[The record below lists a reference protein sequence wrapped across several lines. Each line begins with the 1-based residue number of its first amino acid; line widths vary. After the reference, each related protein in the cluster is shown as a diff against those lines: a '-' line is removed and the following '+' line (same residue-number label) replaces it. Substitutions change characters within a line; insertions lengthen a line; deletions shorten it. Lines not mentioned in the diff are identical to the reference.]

1 MPPAPAKTDPP
12 APTDPG
18 RAGQDLVE
26 HDPAAAVGQDNA
38 AQSRPA
44 GIRAFLTTGLRWD
57 LPASLVVFLVAV
69 PLSLGIAAASGAPV
83 MAGLIAAAVG
93 GIVAGSLGGSPL
105 QVSGPAAGL
114 TVIVAGLIEQFGWP
128 VTCAITAAAG
138 VLQALLGL
146 ARVGRVAL
154 AIAPVVVHAM
164 LAGIGI
170 TIVLQQLHVMLGA
183 ASASEA
189 WENIL
194 AMPGSIIAADI
205 AAAVLGAVVI
215 ALLLGWK
222 HLPAAV
228 RRIPGPLVAVIAAT
242 ALSLPFNVDRITFDG
257 SLLGA
262 LALPE
267 LPDGNWTAV
276 VLGVV
281 TIALIASVESL
292 LSAVAVDKM
301 QHGERTNFNRELL
314 GQGAANMTSGMLGGL
329 PVTGVIVRSAT
340 NVEAGARTRK
350 SAVLHG
356 VWVLVFSLLLAGLIQ
371 LIPQAVLA
379 GLLIVIG
386 SRLVRP
392 ADIRTARRTG
402 DLTVYGVTLFCVV
415 FVNLLVGVLTG
426 LVLAIALV
434 VWRVARAS
442 IHAEAIGGG
451 DGNRWRVVIDG
462 SCSFLSLPR
471 LSTVLASVPAGAHVT
486 VELEVDFLDH
496 PVHDTL
502 EAWRNRHVGNGG
514 TVIIEESGTA
524 TLHAAQAGPPL
535 RGSSRSALRSGFA
548 PWRSWQRRLLAGH
561 AVPNNAAGHSV
572 PNNAAGH
579 PPIGPEVPGP
589 LRSVLT
595 GVDNYHRRNAH
606 LVRPH
611 VQELSSF
618 QDPGTLFVA
627 CSDSRLVPNLITS
640 SGPGDLFTVRN
651 VGNVVGGSGRDAS
664 IEAALEFALSEL
676 SVESIVVCGHSGCGA
691 MTALWADAKTE
702 SGNRECAEAGTAG
715 TQSLVAECGVKEAVD
730 GEHPQRG
737 AIDVWLDHARPSL
750 AAFRDGHPVQA
761 AAAEAGF
768 GPVDQLAMVN
778 VAVQLDRLQRH
789 PGLQE
794 ALRSG
799 RVHVAGLFYDI
810 STARVLQVT
819 PDGISHLDPA
829 AAVSH

>member
-1 MPPAPAKTDPP
+1 MPSAPAKTDPP
-12 APTDPG
+12 TPSDQKP
-18 RAGQDLVE
+18 AGQGPSQKD
-26 HDPAAAVGQDNA
+26 HDAVRQGPPEPPGP
-38 AQSRPA
+38 R
-44 GIRAFLTTGLRWD
+44 GIRTFLTTGLRWD

-128 VTCAITAAAG
+128 ATCAITAAAG

-164 LAGIGI
+164 LAGIGV

-183 ASASEA
+183 ESASEA
-189 WENIL
+189 WENIMT
-194 AMPGSIIAADI
+194 MPGSIVAADI
-205 AAAVLGAVVI
+205 AAAVLGAIVI
-215 ALLLGWK
+215 ALLLAWK
-222 HLPAAV
+222 HLPAAI
-228 RRIPGPLVAVIAAT
+228 RRIPGPLVAVIAVT

-262 LALPE
+262 LSLPE
-267 LPDGNWTAV
+267 IPGGNWTAV
-276 VLGVV
+276 VIGVV
-281 TIALIASVESL
+281 TVALIASVESL

-301 QHGERTNFNRELL
+301 HHGERTNFNRELM
-314 GQGAANMTSGMLGGL
+314 GQGAANVTSGMLGGL
-329 PVTGVIVRSAT
+329 PITGVIVRSAT
-340 NVEAGARTRK
+340 NVESGARTRK
-350 SAVLHG
+350 SAILHG
-356 VWVLVFSLLLAGLIQ
+356 IWVLVFSLLLAGLIQ

-386 SRLVRP
+386 SRLVRT

-415 FVNLLVGVLTG
+415 FVNLLAGVVIGLLLAVA
-426 LVLAIALV
+426 LVL
-434 VWRVARAS
+434 WRVARAS
-442 IHAEAIGGG
+442 IHAEPLGTG
-451 DGNRWRVVIDG
+451 DGDRWRVVVDG

-471 LSTVLASVPAGAHVT
+471 LSTVLASVPAGSHVT

-502 EAWRNRHVGNGG
+502 DAWRNRHVANGG
-514 TVIIEESGTA
+514 TVVIEESGTA
-524 TLHAAQAGPPL
+524 TLHDAQAGPPS
-535 RGSSRSALRSGFA
+535 RGSSRSALRGGFA
-548 PWRSWQRRLLAGH
+548 PWRHWQRRLLPGH
-561 AVPNNAAGHSV
+561 AAP
-572 PNNAAGH
+572 
-579 PPIGPEVPGP
+579 GPEVPAP

-651 VGNVVGGSGRDAS
+651 VGNVVGDSGRDAS
-664 IEAALEFALSEL
+664 IEAALEFAVGEL

-691 MTALWADAKTE
+691 MTALWADPDSTGDVAG
-702 SGNRECAEAGTAG
+702 SGTVPDAGAG
-715 TQSLVAECGVKEAVD
+715 
-730 GEHPQRG
+730 PRG
-737 AIDVWLDHARPSL
+737 AIDLWLDHARPSL
-750 AAFRDGHPVQA
+750 SAFHEGHPVQA
-761 AAAEAGF
+761 AAADAGY
-768 GPVDQLAMVN
+768 GEVDQLAMVN
-778 VAVQLDRLQRH
+778 VAVQLDRLERH

-794 ALRSG
+794 ALASG
-799 RVHVAGLFYDI
+799 RVHVVGLFYDI
-810 STARVLQVT
+810 STARVLQIT
-819 PDGISHLDPA
+819 PEGISHLDPA
-829 AAVSH
+829 VLSH

>member
-1 MPPAPAKTDPP
+1 MPSAPATTDPP
-12 APTDPG
+12 APTNPPTENKDANQAPTN
-18 RAGQDLVE
+18 R
-26 HDPAAAVGQDNA
+26 H
-38 AQSRPA
+38 R
-44 GIRAFLTTGLRWD
+44 FLTDGLRWD

-128 VTCAITAAAG
+128 ATCAITAAAG

-183 ASASEA
+183 ESASEA
-189 WENIL
+189 WDNIM
-194 AMPGSIIAADI
+194 AMPGSIFAADLV
-205 AAAVLGAVVI
+205 AAVLGAVVI

-228 RRIPGPLVAVIAAT
+228 RRVPGPLVAVIAAT

-257 SLLGA
+257 SLLAA
-262 LALPE
+262 LSLPE
-267 LPDGNWTAV
+267 MPGGNWTAV
-276 VLGVV
+276 VIGVV
-281 TIALIASVESL
+281 TVALIGSVESL
-292 LSAVAVDKM
+292 LSAVAVDRM
-301 QHGERTNFNRELL
+301 HHGPRTDFNRELL
-314 GQGAANMTSGMLGGL
+314 GQGAANVTSGMLGGL

-340 NVEAGARTRK
+340 NLEAGARTRK
-350 SAVLHG
+350 SAILHG

-386 SRLVRP
+386 SRLVRA

-402 DLTVYGVTLFCVV
+402 DLTVYGVTLFSVV
-415 FVNLLVGVLTG
+415 FINLLVGVLTG
-426 LVLAIALV
+426 LVLAVALV
-434 VWRVARAS
+434 LWRVARAS
-442 IHAEAIGGG
+442 IHAEPTGAS

-471 LSTVLASVPAGAHVT
+471 LSTVLASVPAGTHVT

-502 EAWRNRHVGNGG
+502 EAWRSRHVGNGG
-514 TVIIEESGTA
+514 TVVIEESGTA
-524 TLHAAQAGPPL
+524 TLHDAQAGPPS

-548 PWRSWQRRLLAGH
+548 PWRSWQRRLTGH
-561 AVPNNAAGHSV
+561 AAAGPDVAGQGV
-572 PNNAAGH
+572 PGQDMAG
-579 PPIGPEVPGP
+579 PNVAGPRVPGPDVPGPDVPGP
-589 LRSVLT
+589 LRSVLD

-611 VQELSSF
+611 VQELSSY

-651 VGNVVGGSGRDAS
+651 VGNVVGDDGRDAS
-664 IEAALEFALSEL
+664 IEAALEFALNEL

-691 MTALWADAKTE
+691 MTALWADPD
-702 SGNRECAEAGTAG
+702 GAG
-715 TQSLVAECGVKEAVD
+715 D
-730 GEHPQRG
+730 RG

-750 AAFRDGHPVQA
+750 TAFRDGHPVQA
-761 AAAEAGF
+761 AAAEAGYSA
-768 GPVDQLAMVN
+768 VDQLAMVN
-778 VAVQLDRLQRH
+778 VAVQLDRLQGH

-794 ALRSG
+794 PLMSG

-810 STARVLQVT
+810 STARVLQIT
-819 PDGISHLDPA
+819 PDGIGHLDPA
-829 AAVSH
+829 GSTR

>member
-1 MPPAPAKTDPP
+1 MPSAPAKTDPP
-12 APTDPG
+12 APQQTAPSGQNPAGKDPG
-18 RAGQDLVE
+18 SLRE
-26 HDPAAAVGQDNA
+26 
-38 AQSRPA
+38 
-44 GIRAFLTTGLRWD
+44 FLTTGLRWD

-183 ASASEA
+183 ESASEA
-189 WENIL
+189 WENIM
-194 AMPGSIIAADI
+194 AMPGSFLAADI

-222 HLPAAV
+222 HLPPAV
-228 RRIPGPLVAVIAAT
+228 RRVPGPLVAVIAAT

-262 LALPE
+262 LAFPE

-301 QHGERTNFNRELL
+301 HHGRRTDFNRELL
-314 GQGAANMTSGMLGGL
+314 GQGAANVTSGMLGGL

-340 NVEAGARTRK
+340 NLEAGARTRK
-350 SAVLHG
+350 SAILHG

-386 SRLVRP
+386 SRLVRA

-415 FVNLLVGVLTG
+415 FVNLLVGVSTG
-426 LVLAIALV
+426 LVLAVALV
-434 VWRVARAS
+434 LWRVARAS
-442 IHAEAIGGG
+442 IHAEPAGTG
-451 DGNRWRVVIDG
+451 DGKRWRVVIDG

-471 LSTVLASVPAGAHVT
+471 LSAVLASVPAGAHVT

-502 EAWRNRHVGNGG
+502 DAWRNRHVGNGG
-514 TVIIEESGTA
+514 TVVVEESGTA
-524 TLHAAQAGPPL
+524 TLHDAQAGPPS

-548 PWRSWQRRLLAGH
+548 PWRSWQQRLTGH
-561 AVPNNAAGHSV
+561 AASGTEAAGPNVAGPRV
-572 PNNAAGH
+572 P
-579 PPIGPEVPGP
+579 GPDVPGP
-589 LRSVLT
+589 LRSVLD

-611 VQELSSF
+611 VQELSSY

-651 VGNVVGGSGRDAS
+651 VGNVVGDDGRDAS
-664 IEAALEFALSEL
+664 IEAALEFALNEL
-676 SVESIVVCGHSGCGA
+676 SVESILVCGHSGCGA
-691 MTALWADAKTE
+691 MTALWADPD
-702 SGNRECAEAGTAG
+702 GAG
-715 TQSLVAECGVKEAVD
+715 D
-730 GEHPQRG
+730 RG

-750 AAFRDGHPVQA
+750 TAFRDGHPVQA

-768 GPVDQLAMVN
+768 GAVDQLAMVN
-778 VAVQLDRLQRH
+778 VAVQLDRLLGH
-789 PGLQE
+789 PGLRE
-794 ALRSG
+794 PLDSG

-810 STARVLQVT
+810 STARVLQIT
-819 PDGISHLDPA
+819 PDGIGHLDASRENP
-829 AAVSH
+829 

>member
-1 MPPAPAKTDPP
+1 MPSAPAKTDPP
-12 APTDPG
+12 APTDQKPAEQEPANVRQGTPAPPG
-18 RAGQDLVE
+18 PKSLRT
-26 HDPAAAVGQDNA
+26 
-38 AQSRPA
+38 
-44 GIRAFLTTGLRWD
+44 FLTAGLRWD

-93 GIVAGSLGGSPL
+93 GIIAGSLGGSPL

-128 VTCAITAAAG
+128 ATCAITAAAG

-170 TIVLQQLHVMLGA
+170 TIVLQQLHVMLGSD
-183 ASASEA
+183 SASSA
-189 WENIL
+189 WENIT
-194 AMPGSIIAADI
+194 AFPASIFAADI

-228 RRIPGPLVAVIAAT
+228 RKVPAPLVAVIAAT
-242 ALSLPFNVDRITFDG
+242 ALSLPFNVDRISFDG

-262 LALPE
+262 LSFPE

-276 VLGVV
+276 VIGVV

-301 QHGERTNFNRELL
+301 HHGQRTDFNRELL
-314 GQGAANMTSGMLGGL
+314 GQGAANVTSGMLGGL

-340 NVEAGARTRK
+340 NLEAGARTRK

-386 SRLVRP
+386 SRLVRT
-392 ADIRTARRTG
+392 ADIKTARRTG

-415 FVNLLVGVLTG
+415 FVNLLAGVLTG

-442 IHAEAIGGG
+442 IHAEHVGTDG
-451 DGNRWRVVIDG
+451 GNRWRVVIDG

-471 LSTVLASVPAGAHVT
+471 LSAVLASVPAGAHVT

-496 PVHDTL
+496 PVHDTIDS
-502 EAWRNRHVGNGG
+502 WRNRHVGNGG
-514 TVIIEESGTA
+514 TVVIEESGTA
-524 TLHAAQAGPPL
+524 TLHDAQAGPPS

-548 PWRSWQRRLLAGH
+548 PWRSWQRRLLPGH
-561 AVPNNAAGHSV
+561 TAA
-572 PNNAAGH
+572 
-579 PPIGPEVPGP
+579 GPEVPAP

-627 CSDSRLVPNLITS
+627 CSDSRVVPNLITS

-651 VGNVVGGSGRDAS
+651 VGNVVGDTGRDAS

-691 MTALWADAKTE
+691 MTALWADPDSAGAAAASDCSAA
-702 SGNRECAEAGTAG
+702 SGSG
-715 TQSLVAECGVKEAVD
+715 VAPG
-730 GEHPQRG
+730 PRG

-761 AAAEAGF
+761 AAADAGY
-768 GPVDQLAMVN
+768 GAVDQLAMVN
-778 VAVQLDRLQRH
+778 VAVQLDRLGRH

-794 ALRSG
+794 ALQAE
-799 RVHVAGLFYDI
+799 RVHVVGLFYDI
-810 STARVLQVT
+810 STARVLQIT
-819 PDGISHLDPA
+819 PEGITHLDPA
-829 AAVSH
+829 TLKH

>member
-1 MPPAPAKTDPP
+1 MPSAPAKTDPP
-12 APTDPG
+12 APQRTAPSGHHPAEKDPG
-18 RAGQDLVE
+18 GLRE
-26 HDPAAAVGQDNA
+26 
-38 AQSRPA
+38 
-44 GIRAFLTTGLRWD
+44 FLTTGLRWD

-183 ASASEA
+183 ESASEA
-189 WENIL
+189 WENIMG
-194 AMPGSIIAADI
+194 MPGSFLAADI

-222 HLPAAV
+222 HLPPAV
-228 RRIPGPLVAVIAAT
+228 RRVPGPLVAVIAAT

-262 LALPE
+262 LAFPE

-301 QHGERTNFNRELL
+301 HHGRRTDFNRELL
-314 GQGAANMTSGMLGGL
+314 GQGAANVTSGMLGGL

-340 NVEAGARTRK
+340 NLEAGARTRK
-350 SAVLHG
+350 SAILHG

-386 SRLVRP
+386 SRLVRA

-426 LVLAIALV
+426 LVLAVALV
-434 VWRVARAS
+434 LWRVARAS
-442 IHAEAIGGG
+442 IHAEPAGTG
-451 DGNRWRVVIDG
+451 DGKRWRVVIDG

-471 LSTVLASVPAGAHVT
+471 LSAVLASVPAGAHVT

-502 EAWRNRHVGNGG
+502 DAWRNRHVGNGG
-514 TVIIEESGTA
+514 TVVVEESGTA
-524 TLHAAQAGPPL
+524 TLHDAQAGPPS

-548 PWRSWQRRLLAGH
+548 PWRSWQQRLTGH
-561 AVPNNAAGHSV
+561 AASGTEAARPNVAGPRVP
-572 PNNAAGH
+572 
-579 PPIGPEVPGP
+579 GPDVPGP
-589 LRSVLT
+589 LRSVLD

-611 VQELSSF
+611 VQELSSY

-651 VGNVVGGSGRDAS
+651 VGNVVGDDGRDAS
-664 IEAALEFALSEL
+664 IEAALEFALNEL

-691 MTALWADAKTE
+691 MTALWADPD
-702 SGNRECAEAGTAG
+702 GAG
-715 TQSLVAECGVKEAVD
+715 D
-730 GEHPQRG
+730 RG

-750 AAFRDGHPVQA
+750 MAFRDGHPVQA

-768 GPVDQLAMVN
+768 GAVDQLAMVN
-778 VAVQLDRLQRH
+778 VAVQLDRLLGH
-789 PGLQE
+789 PGLRE
-794 ALRSG
+794 PLDSG

-810 STARVLQVT
+810 STARVLQIT
-819 PDGISHLDPA
+819 PDGIGHLDA
-829 AAVSH
+829 SRESR

>member
-1 MPPAPAKTDPP
+1 MPSAPAKTDPP
-12 APTDPG
+12 TPSDQKP
-18 RAGQDLVE
+18 AGQGPSQKD
-26 HDPAAAVGQDNA
+26 HDAVRQGPPEPPGP
-38 AQSRPA
+38 R
-44 GIRAFLTTGLRWD
+44 GIRTFLTTGLRWD

-128 VTCAITAAAG
+128 ATCAITAAAG

-164 LAGIGI
+164 LAGIGV

-183 ASASEA
+183 ESASEA
-189 WENIL
+189 WENIMT
-194 AMPGSIIAADI
+194 MPGSIVAADI
-205 AAAVLGAVVI
+205 AAAVLGAIVI
-215 ALLLGWK
+215 ALLLAWK
-222 HLPAAV
+222 HLPAAI
-228 RRIPGPLVAVIAAT
+228 RRIPGPLVAVIAVT

-262 LALPE
+262 LSLPE
-267 LPDGNWTAV
+267 IPGGNWTAV
-276 VLGVV
+276 VIGVV
-281 TIALIASVESL
+281 TVALIASVESL

-301 QHGERTNFNRELL
+301 HHGERTNFNRELM
-314 GQGAANMTSGMLGGL
+314 GQGAANVTSGMLGGL
-329 PVTGVIVRSAT
+329 PITGVIVRSAT
-340 NVEAGARTRK
+340 NVESGARTRK
-350 SAVLHG
+350 SAILHG
-356 VWVLVFSLLLAGLIQ
+356 LWVLVFSLLLAGLIQ

-386 SRLVRP
+386 SRLVRT

-415 FVNLLVGVLTG
+415 FVNLLAGVVIGLLLAVA
-426 LVLAIALV
+426 LVL
-434 VWRVARAS
+434 WRVARAS
-442 IHAEAIGGG
+442 IHAEPLGTG
-451 DGNRWRVVIDG
+451 DGDRWRVVVDG

-471 LSTVLASVPAGAHVT
+471 LSTVLASVPAGSHVT

-502 EAWRNRHVGNGG
+502 DAWRNRHVANGG
-514 TVIIEESGTA
+514 TVVIEESGTA
-524 TLHAAQAGPPL
+524 TLHDAQAGPPS
-535 RGSSRSALRSGFA
+535 RGSSRSALRGGFA
-548 PWRSWQRRLLAGH
+548 PWRHWQRRLLPGH
-561 AVPNNAAGHSV
+561 AAP
-572 PNNAAGH
+572 
-579 PPIGPEVPGP
+579 GPEVPAP

-651 VGNVVGGSGRDAS
+651 VGNVVGDTGRDAS
-664 IEAALEFALSEL
+664 IEAALEFAVGEL

-691 MTALWADAKTE
+691 MTALWADPDSAGDWRG
-702 SGNRECAEAGTAG
+702 SGTVPGAGAG
-715 TQSLVAECGVKEAVD
+715 PRS
-730 GEHPQRG
+730 
-737 AIDVWLDHARPSL
+737 AIDLWLDHARPSL
-750 AAFRDGHPVQA
+750 AAFHEGHPVQA
-761 AAAEAGF
+761 AAADAGY
-768 GPVDQLAMVN
+768 GEVDQLAMVN
-778 VAVQLDRLQRH
+778 VAVQLDRLERH

-794 ALRSG
+794 ALASG
-799 RVHVAGLFYDI
+799 RVHVVGLFYDI
-810 STARVLQVT
+810 STARVLQIT
-819 PDGISHLDPA
+819 PEGISHLDPA
-829 AAVSH
+829 VLSH

>member
-1 MPPAPAKTDPP
+1 MPSARAMTDPP
-12 APTDPG
+12 TPTDQHASTVRQGTPEP
-18 RAGQDLVE
+18 QNPS
-26 HDPAAAVGQDNA
+26 DPQG
-38 AQSRPA
+38 PA
-44 GIRAFLTTGLRWD
+44 TVRKFLTAGLRWD

-128 VTCAITAAAG
+128 ATCAITAGAG

-146 ARVGRVAL
+146 AKVGRVAL

-170 TIVLQQLHVMLGA
+170 TIVLQQLHVMLGSE
-183 ASASEA
+183 SASSA
-189 WENIL
+189 WENIKSV
-194 AMPGSIIAADI
+194 PGSIFGADI

-228 RRIPGPLVAVIAAT
+228 RRVPGPLVAVIAAT
-242 ALSLPFNVDRITFDG
+242 SLSLPFNVDRVTFDG

-262 LALPE
+262 LSFPE

-276 VLGVV
+276 VIGVV

-301 QHGERTNFNRELL
+301 HHGQRTDFNRELL
-314 GQGAANMTSGMLGGL
+314 GQGAANVTSGMLGGL

-340 NVEAGARTRK
+340 NLEAGARTRK

-356 VWVLVFSLLLAGLIQ
+356 LWVLVFSLLMAGVIQ

-386 SRLVRP
+386 SRLVRS
-392 ADIRTARRTG
+392 ADIKTARRTG

-415 FVNLLVGVLTG
+415 FVNLLAGVLTG
-426 LVLAIALV
+426 LVLAVALV
-434 VWRVARAS
+434 LWRVARAS
-442 IHAEAIGGG
+442 IHAEPLGTGGG
-451 DGNRWRVVIDG
+451 KHWRVVIEG

-471 LSTVLASVPAGAHVT
+471 LSAVLASVPAGAHVT

-502 EAWRNRHVGNGG
+502 DAWRNRHVVNGG
-514 TVIIEESGTA
+514 TVVIEESGTA
-524 TLHAAQAGPPL
+524 TLHDAQAGPPS

-548 PWRSWQRRLLAGH
+548 PWRSWQRRLLPGH
-561 AVPNNAAGHSV
+561 TAAGS
-572 PNNAAGH
+572 
-579 PPIGPEVPGP
+579 EVPAP

-618 QDPGTLFVA
+618 QDHGTLFVA
-627 CSDSRLVPNLITS
+627 CSDSRVVPNLITS

-651 VGNVVGGSGRDAS
+651 VGNVVGDDGRDAS
-664 IEAALEFALSEL
+664 VEAALEFALNEL

-691 MTALWADAKTE
+691 MTALWAGPDG
-702 SGNRECAEAGTAG
+702 SGERST
-715 TQSLVAECGVKEAVD
+715 
-730 GEHPQRG
+730 
-737 AIDVWLDHARPSL
+737 IDVWLDHARPSL
-750 AAFRDGHPVQA
+750 AAYREGHPVQA
-761 AAAEAGF
+761 AAADAGF
-768 GPVDQLAMVN
+768 GAVDQLAMVN

-789 PGLQE
+789 PRLKEGLQ
-794 ALRSG
+794 AG

-810 STARVLQVT
+810 STARVLRVT
-819 PDGISHLDPA
+819 PGGISHLDPLPQPA
-829 AAVSH
+829 IRR

>member
-1 MPPAPAKTDPP
+1 MPSAPAKTDPP
-12 APTDPG
+12 APTKPPTEDK
-18 RAGQDLVE
+18 
-26 HDPAAAVGQDNA
+26 AAKRGPTNR
-38 AQSRPA
+38 RP
-44 GIRAFLTTGLRWD
+44 FLTDGLRWD

-128 VTCAITAAAG
+128 ATCAITAAAG

-183 ASASEA
+183 ESASEA
-189 WENIL
+189 WDNIM
-194 AMPGSIIAADI
+194 AMPGSIFAADL

-228 RRIPGPLVAVIAAT
+228 RRVPGPLVAVIAAT

-257 SLLGA
+257 SLLAA
-262 LALPE
+262 LSLPE
-267 LPDGNWTAV
+267 MPGGNWTAV
-276 VLGVV
+276 VIGVV
-281 TIALIASVESL
+281 TVALIGSVESL

-301 QHGERTNFNRELL
+301 HHGPRTDFNRELL
-314 GQGAANMTSGMLGGL
+314 GQGAANVTSGMLGGL

-340 NVEAGARTRK
+340 NLEAGARTRK
-350 SAVLHG
+350 SAILHG

-386 SRLVRP
+386 SRLVRA

-402 DLTVYGVTLFCVV
+402 DLTVYGVTLFSVV
-415 FVNLLVGVLTG
+415 FINLLVGVLTG
-426 LVLAIALV
+426 LVLAVALV
-434 VWRVARAS
+434 LWRVARAS
-442 IHAEAIGGG
+442 IHAERTGAG

-471 LSTVLASVPAGAHVT
+471 LSTVLASVPAGTHVT

-502 EAWRNRHVGNGG
+502 EAWRSRHVGNGG
-514 TVIIEESGTA
+514 TVVIEESGTA
-524 TLHAAQAGPPL
+524 TLHDAQAGPPS

-548 PWRSWQRRLLAGH
+548 PWRSWQRRLIGPA
-561 AVPNNAAGHSV
+561 AAGQDAAEQD
-572 PNNAAGH
+572 AAGQDEAGQDVAGAH
-579 PPIGPEVPGP
+579 VSGPDVPGP
-589 LRSVLT
+589 LRSVLD

-611 VQELSSF
+611 VQELSSY

-651 VGNVVGGSGRDAS
+651 VGNVVGDDGRDAS
-664 IEAALEFALSEL
+664 IEAALEFAVNEL

-691 MTALWADAKTE
+691 MTALWADPEGTVDPE
-702 SGNRECAEAGTAG
+702 GAGDRGAG
-715 TQSLVAECGVKEAVD
+715 D
-730 GEHPQRG
+730 RG

-750 AAFRDGHPVQA
+750 TAFRDGHPVQA
-761 AAAEAGF
+761 AAAEAGY
-768 GPVDQLAMVN
+768 GAVDQLAMVN

-794 ALRSG
+794 PLASG
-799 RVHVAGLFYDI
+799 RIHVAGLFYDI
-810 STARVLQVT
+810 STARVLQIT
-819 PDGISHLDPA
+819 PEGIDHLDPA
-829 AAVSH
+829 ASSR

>member
-1 MPPAPAKTDPP
+1 MPPAPAKTDPA
-12 APTDPG
+12 APHRT
-18 RAGQDLVE
+18 
-26 HDPAAAVGQDNA
+26 AAAGHH
-38 AQSRPA
+38 STEKEHP
-44 GIRAFLTTGLRWD
+44 GFRAFLTTGLRWD

-138 VLQALLGL
+138 VLQAMLGL

-183 ASASEA
+183 ESASEA
-189 WENIL
+189 WENIM
-194 AMPGSIIAADI
+194 AMPGSFIAADI
-205 AAAVLGAVVI
+205 AAAALGAVVI

-228 RRIPGPLVAVIAAT
+228 RRVPGPLVAVIAAT
-242 ALSLPFNVDRITFDG
+242 VLSLPFNVDRITFDG

-276 VLGVV
+276 VMGVV

-301 QHGERTNFNRELL
+301 HHGRRTDFNRELL
-314 GQGAANMTSGMLGGL
+314 GQGAANVTSGMLGGL

-340 NVEAGARTRK
+340 NIEAGARTRK
-350 SAVLHG
+350 SAILHG

-386 SRLVRP
+386 SRLVRA

-415 FVNLLVGVLTG
+415 FVNLLAGVLTG
-426 LVLAIALV
+426 LVLAVALV
-434 VWRVARAS
+434 LWRVARAS
-442 IHAEAIGGG
+442 IHAEPAGTG
-451 DGNRWRVVIDG
+451 DGDRNRWRVVIDG

-471 LSTVLASVPAGAHVT
+471 LSAVLASVPAGAHVT

-502 EAWRNRHVGNGG
+502 DAWRSRHVGNGG
-514 TVIIEESGTA
+514 TVVMEESGTA
-524 TLHAAQAGPPL
+524 TLHDAQAGPPS

-548 PWRSWQRRLLAGH
+548 PWRSWQRRMLAGH
-561 AVPNNAAGHSV
+561 AASGTAVAGTELSGSEV
-572 PNNAAGH
+572 AGT
-579 PPIGPEVPGP
+579 GVPGP

-651 VGNVVGGSGRDAS
+651 VGNVVGDDGRDAS
-664 IEAALEFALSEL
+664 IEAALEFALNEL

-691 MTALWADAKTE
+691 MTALWADP
-702 SGNRECAEAGTAG
+702 
-715 TQSLVAECGVKEAVD
+715 D
-730 GEHPQRG
+730 GADPDGADERG

-750 AAFRDGHPVQA
+750 AAFREGHPVQA
-761 AAAEAGF
+761 AAAEAGY
-768 GPVDQLAMVN
+768 GAVDQLAMVN
-778 VAVQLDRLQRH
+778 VAVQLDRLRRH
-789 PGLQE
+789 SGLQE
-794 ALRSG
+794 PLESG
-799 RVHVAGLFYDI
+799 RIHVAGLFYDI
-810 STARVLQVT
+810 STARVLRIT
-819 PDGISHLDPA
+819 PDSIGHLDPA
-829 AAVSH
+829 AAVTR

>member
-1 MPPAPAKTDPP
+1 MPSARAMTDPP
-12 APTDPG
+12 TPTDQDPSDPQGPG
-18 RAGQDLVE
+18 TVRT
-26 HDPAAAVGQDNA
+26 
-38 AQSRPA
+38 
-44 GIRAFLTTGLRWD
+44 FLTAGLRWD

-128 VTCAITAAAG
+128 VTCAITATAG

-146 ARVGRVAL
+146 AKVGRVAL

-170 TIVLQQLHVMLGA
+170 TIVLQQLHVMLGSE
-183 ASASEA
+183 SASSA
-189 WENIL
+189 WENITSVP
-194 AMPGSIIAADI
+194 ASIFAADI

-228 RRIPGPLVAVIAAT
+228 RRVPGPLVAVIAAT
-242 ALSLPFNVDRITFDG
+242 ALSLPFNVDRVTFDG

-262 LALPE
+262 LSFPE

-276 VLGVV
+276 VIGVV

-301 QHGERTNFNRELL
+301 HHGQRTDFNRELL
-314 GQGAANMTSGMLGGL
+314 GQGAANVTSGMLGGL

-340 NVEAGARTRK
+340 NLEAGARTRK

-386 SRLVRP
+386 SRLVRS

-415 FVNLLVGVLTG
+415 FVNLLAGVLTG
-426 LVLAIALV
+426 LVLAVALV
-434 VWRVARAS
+434 LWRVARAS
-442 IHAEAIGGG
+442 IHAEPLGTG
-451 DGNRWRVVIDG
+451 DGNHWRVVVEG

-471 LSTVLASVPAGAHVT
+471 LSAVLASVPAGSHVT

-496 PVHDTL
+496 PVQDTL
-502 EAWRNRHVGNGG
+502 DSWRNRHVVNGG
-514 TVIIEESGTA
+514 SVVIEESGTA
-524 TLHAAQAGPPL
+524 TLHAAQAGPPS

-548 PWRSWQRRLLAGH
+548 PWRSWQRRLLPGH
-561 AVPNNAAGHSV
+561 TAA
-572 PNNAAGH
+572 
-579 PPIGPEVPGP
+579 GPEVPAA

-627 CSDSRLVPNLITS
+627 CSDSRVVPNLITS

-651 VGNVVGGSGRDAS
+651 VGNVVGDDGRDAS
-664 IEAALEFALSEL
+664 IEAALEFALNEL

-691 MTALWADAKTE
+691 MTALWAGPEE
-702 SGNRECAEAGTAG
+702 SGE
-715 TQSLVAECGVKEAVD
+715 
-730 GEHPQRG
+730 RG

-750 AAFRDGHPVQA
+750 AAYRDGHLVQE

-768 GPVDQLAMVN
+768 GAVDQLAMVN

-789 PGLQE
+789 PELQE
-794 ALRSG
+794 ALAAG
-799 RVHVAGLFYDI
+799 RVHVAGLFYDF

-819 PDGISHLDPA
+819 PGGISHLDPLPQPA
-829 AAVSH
+829 ISR

>member
-1 MPPAPAKTDPP
+1 MPSAPAKTDPP
-12 APTDPG
+12 APAKP
-18 RAGQDLVE
+18 
-26 HDPAAAVGQDNA
+26 
-38 AQSRPA
+38 PA
-44 GIRAFLTTGLRWD
+44 GNQPANRAPANRRRFLTDGLRWD

-128 VTCAITAAAG
+128 ATCAITAAAG

-146 ARVGRVAL
+146 ARVGRIAL

-170 TIVLQQLHVMLGA
+170 TIVLQQLHVLLGA
-183 ASASEA
+183 DSASEA
-189 WENIL
+189 WDNIM
-194 AMPGSIIAADI
+194 AMPGSIFAADL

-215 ALLLGWK
+215 AVLLGWK

-228 RRIPGPLVAVIAAT
+228 RRVPGPLVAVIAAT

-257 SLLGA
+257 SLLAA
-262 LALPE
+262 LSLPE
-267 LPDGNWTAV
+267 MPGGNWTAV
-276 VLGVV
+276 VIGVV
-281 TIALIASVESL
+281 TVALIGSVESL

-301 QHGERTNFNRELL
+301 HHGPRTDFNRELL
-314 GQGAANMTSGMLGGL
+314 GQGAANVTSGMLGGL

-340 NVEAGARTRK
+340 NLEAGARTRK
-350 SAVLHG
+350 SAILHG

-386 SRLVRP
+386 SRLVRA

-415 FVNLLVGVLTG
+415 FINLLVGVLTG
-426 LVLAIALV
+426 LVLAVALV
-434 VWRVARAS
+434 LWRVARAS
-442 IHAEAIGGG
+442 IHAEPTGAS

-471 LSTVLASVPAGAHVT
+471 LSTVLASVPAGTHVT

-514 TVIIEESGTA
+514 TVVIEESGTA
-524 TLHAAQAGPPL
+524 TLHDAQAGPPS

-548 PWRSWQRRLLAGH
+548 PWRSWQRRLIGQG
-561 AVPNNAAGHSV
+561 AAG
-572 PNNAAGH
+572 PQAAG
-579 PPIGPEVPGP
+579 PDAPGQGAAGPDAAGQAAAGPDNPGPHVPGP
-589 LRSVLT
+589 LRSVLD

-611 VQELSSF
+611 VQELSSY

-651 VGNVVGGSGRDAS
+651 VGNVVGDDGRDAS
-664 IEAALEFALSEL
+664 IEAALEFALNEL

-691 MTALWADAKTE
+691 MTALWADPDGAVE
-702 SGNRECAEAGTAG
+702 PDG
-715 TQSLVAECGVKEAVD
+715 AVD
-730 GEHPQRG
+730 PDGAVEPDGAGDRG

-750 AAFRDGHPVQA
+750 TAFRNGHPVQA
-761 AAAEAGF
+761 AAAEAGY
-768 GPVDQLAMVN
+768 GAVDQLAMVN
-778 VAVQLDRLQRH
+778 VAVQLDRLQGH

-794 ALRSG
+794 ALKSG

-810 STARVLQVT
+810 STARVLQIT
-819 PDGISHLDPA
+819 PDGIGHLDPA
-829 AAVSH
+829 ASSR

>member
-1 MPPAPAKTDPP
+1 MPSAHAMTDPPTPTDP
-12 APTDPG
+12 APTDTCRADQDGSPVRPG
-18 RAGQDLVE
+18 KPEPRGPKSV
-26 HDPAAAVGQDNA
+26 
-38 AQSRPA
+38 RT
-44 GIRAFLTTGLRWD
+44 FLTAGLRWD

-128 VTCAITAAAG
+128 ATCAITAGAG
-138 VLQALLGL
+138 VLQALLGV
-146 ARVGRVAL
+146 AKVGRVAL

-170 TIVLQQLHVMLGA
+170 TIVLQQVHVMLGA
-183 ASASEA
+183 ESASEA
-189 WENIL
+189 WENIMT
-194 AMPGSIIAADI
+194 MPGSVFAADI
-205 AAAVLGAVVI
+205 AAAALGAVVI

-222 HLPAAV
+222 YLPAAI
-228 RRIPGPLVAVIAAT
+228 RRIPAPLVAVIAAT
-242 ALSLPFNVDRITFDG
+242 ALSLPFNVDRVTFDG

-262 LALPE
+262 LSLPE
-267 LPDGNWTAV
+267 LPAGNWTAAAI
-276 VLGVV
+276 GVV

-301 QHGERTNFNRELL
+301 HHGPRTNFNRELL
-314 GQGAANMTSGMLGGL
+314 GQGAANVTSGMLGGL

-340 NVEAGARTRK
+340 NLEAGARTRK
-350 SAVLHG
+350 SAILHG
-356 VWVLVFSLLLAGLIQ
+356 IWVLVFSLLLAGLIQ

-386 SRLVRP
+386 SRLVRT

-426 LVLAIALV
+426 LVLAVALV
-434 VWRVARAS
+434 LWRVARAS
-442 IHAEAIGGG
+442 IHAEPLGTGGG
-451 DGNRWRVVIDG
+451 RWRVVIDG

-471 LSTVLASVPAGAHVT
+471 LSTVLASVPAGSHAT

-502 EAWRNRHVGNGG
+502 DAWRGRHVANGG
-514 TVIIEESGTA
+514 TVAIEESGTA
-524 TLHAAQAGPPL
+524 TLHDAQAGPPS
-535 RGSSRSALRSGFA
+535 RGSSRSALRGGFA
-548 PWRSWQRRLLAGH
+548 PWRSWQQRLLPGH
-561 AVPNNAAGHSV
+561 APAGPVVPA
-572 PNNAAGH
+572 
-579 PPIGPEVPGP
+579 P
-589 LRSVLT
+589 LRSVLD

-627 CSDSRLVPNLITS
+627 CSDSRVVPNLITS

-651 VGNVVGGSGRDAS
+651 VGNVVGDDGRDAS
-664 IEAALEFALSEL
+664 IEAALEFALEEL

-691 MTALWADAKTE
+691 MTALWADPDA
-702 SGNRECAEAGTAG
+702 SGE
-715 TQSLVAECGVKEAVD
+715 
-730 GEHPQRG
+730 RG

-761 AAAEAGF
+761 AAADAGF
-768 GPVDQLAMVN
+768 GAVDQLAMVN
-778 VAVQLDRLQRH
+778 VAVQLDRLRRH

-794 ALRSG
+794 ALQAG

-810 STARVLQVT
+810 ATARVLRVT
-819 PDGISHLDPA
+819 PDGISHLDPLPQP
-829 AAVSH
+829 AVSS